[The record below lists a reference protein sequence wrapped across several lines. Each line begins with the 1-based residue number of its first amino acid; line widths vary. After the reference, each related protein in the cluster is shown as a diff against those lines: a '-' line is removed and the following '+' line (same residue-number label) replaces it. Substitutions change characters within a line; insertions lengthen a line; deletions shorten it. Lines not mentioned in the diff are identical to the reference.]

1 MEEVFKP
8 CFENYEISNLGNC
21 RKKLHNGTYR
31 IIKGSILNT
40 GGGYRYLQI
49 QRNGK
54 RKNYLFHRWV
64 GKCFIGEQPEDK
76 PYIDHINR
84 NPLDNRVENLRW
96 INHQDN
102 LRNTDKYRDDIKE
115 EGNER
120 KRQLCLSTRNK
131 TLKLKKYYCELCDV
145 NTQCPSQL
153 KVHKNGYRHK
163 LKEKTKQEMKD
174 NNIEWS
180 YENYRKFK
188 SKKYDLKRRPPK
200 KSSP

>member
-21 RKKLHNGTYR
+21 RKKLHNGTYK
-31 IIKGSILNT
+31 IIKGSIQNR
-40 GGGYRYLQI
+40 GYRYLQVC
-49 QRNGK
+49 RNGK

-84 NPLDNRVENLRW
+84 DPLDNRVENLRW

-102 LRNTDKYRDDIKE
+102 LRNTDRFRDDIKE
-115 EGNER
+115 EGKER
-120 KRQLCLSTRNK
+120 KYILQKEGHIRR
-131 TLKLKKYYCELCDV
+131 LKLKKYYCELCDA
-145 NTQCPSQL
+145 NCQCSSHL
-153 KVHKNGYRHK
+153 EIHNNGYTHK
-163 LKEKTKQEMKD
+163 LKVKTKKEMQD

-180 YENYRKFK
+180 YENYIKFK
-188 SKKYDLKRRPPK
+188 RRKYDLKGRSPK
-200 KSSP
+200 NSSP